1 MDSRWLAT
9 GYTRDDV
16 KKLRRSMEDLK
27 RVLEAHF
34 VKKEADRDYSPGWE
48 HRQIAINEYNAV
60 MQDVLKLIT
69 IEKEDDVI

>member
-1 MDSRWLAT
+1 MDSRWLAV
-9 GYTRDDV
+9 GYTRDEV
-16 KKLRRSMEDLK
+16 RKLRSAMNDLK

-60 MQDVLKLIT
+60 MQDVLNLIT
-69 IEKEDDVI
+69 IEKEEDVI